1 MFLAWRVE
9 GDRYFDIFELVIRFS
24 YLRAIAPL
32 SAEIT
37 AAANSSIISPTRGY
51 GSLACQIVMS
61 DDFDLPLEDL
71 KEYM

>member
-1 MFLAWRVE
+1 MFLAWRV
-9 GDRYFDIFELVIRFS
+9 GAIANFGIFELVIRFS
-24 YLRAIAPL
+24 YFRAIAPL

-37 AAANSSIISPTRGY
+37 AAANSSILPARGY
-51 GSLACQIVMS
+51 GGWAGQIVMS